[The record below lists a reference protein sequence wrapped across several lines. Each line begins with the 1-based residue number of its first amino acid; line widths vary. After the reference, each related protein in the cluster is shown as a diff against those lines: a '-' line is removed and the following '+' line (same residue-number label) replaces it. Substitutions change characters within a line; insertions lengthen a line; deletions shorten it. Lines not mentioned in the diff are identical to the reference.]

1 MNYSLQQIIPEH
13 IRVDKPEIVEF
24 LDAYFHW
31 LQQEG
36 NPASILNNLTQ
47 YRDLDRTAEQFLEY
61 LQREIA
67 VSIPENIRS
76 DKRKLYKNVVDIY
89 LSKGSIPSYQALFNL
104 AFDDEVELFF
114 PRVDILKPSDGK
126 WDATNQRWT
135 NDDGKL
141 SVKKYI
147 QDSRYYQSFSYVIKT
162 GQTIDF
168 WRDSVKKLLH
178 PAGFAFF
185 GQVTIFSSAVGAFA
199 SGKQPLV
206 QPGQQ
211 EELNPPIPV
220 NGPVVRVPISIE
232 SEIELNFEIISQPLY
247 ANGPTWLHID
257 QYKFANEE
265 TIDRYKDV
273 PLSEAVNGSKTNI
286 SAHSIIEI
294 TSTSP

>member
-1 MNYSLQQIIPEH
+1 MNYYLDQIIPEH
-13 IRVDKPEIVEF
+13 VRTENPELMAFVE
-24 LDAYFHW
+24 AYYEW
-31 LQQEG
+31 LQLPG
-36 NPASILNNLTQ
+36 NPASILNNLTE
-47 YRDLDRTAEQFLEY
+47 YRDLDRAADLFLEY

-67 VSIPENIRS
+67 TSIPENIRS

-89 LSKGSIPSYQALFNL
+89 LSKGSTPSYQALFNL
-104 AFDDEVELFF
+104 AFNDEIELFF

-126 WDATNQRWT
+126 WDASNQRWT

-185 GQVTIFSSAVGAFA
+185 GQVTIFSSATNA
-199 SGKQPLV
+199 KMPLTH
-206 QPGQQ
+206 PGRL
-211 EELNPPIPV
+211 EDLNAPIPV
-220 NGPVVRVPISIE
+220 IGPVVRVPLSIF
-232 SEIELNFEIISQPLY
+232 SEIDLNFEIISTPTY

-257 QYKFANEE
+257 QYKFVNDQPIE
-265 TIDRYKDV
+265 DYKDYS
-273 PLSEAVNGSKTNI
+273 LSLAVSGAKTNI
-286 SAHSIIEI
+286 SVSSQIDI
-294 TSTSP
+294 TTTSP